1 MQCINDTIN
10 QLINDAIKKGTHD
23 TLDDIHRNGIRL
35 EEFDEDVGMD
45 DEQLTRTLVFA
56 ENYTTDKQQGAY
68 LRDLIKI
75 QMNDAVKNI
84 RDELEVNV
92 TDTSNRQHDKH
103 DDDSDDDDIEDED
116 DGRIEEI
123 DMTGT
128 YEIMWGD
135 S

>member
-1 MQCINDTIN
+1 
-10 QLINDAIKKGTHD
+10 
-23 TLDDIHRNGIRL
+23 
-35 EEFDEDVGMD
+35 MD
-45 DEQLTRTLVFA
+45 DEQLTRALVFA

-68 LRDLIKI
+68 LRDLVKI

-103 DDDSDDDDIEDED
+103 DDDSDDDYIEDED